1 MAYEGIIEENTKQRE
16 IQFRNFA
23 AAAGLS
29 EEIVIEAM
37 KTRFAKPWPELT
49 ASQKRGRLLS
59 EQFLACYN
67 KTSDGKMKYQRVAW
81 RSLFMPTEI
90 LYAMD
95 LMPFTGEMAAAQ
107 LAMSGLS
114 AARLETAEGNGF
126 SPDLCSFIKT
136 CAGATLEDI
145 FPSPDIIFTTSHL
158 CDPAAKFATYVSRKY
173 GRPEFVLDIPYGVW
187 GCGSQDIEMKKINE
201 AVDYVASQIENMVEF
216 ITAHTGVK
224 LEEARL
230 REVIDWTNQAR
241 KWFKLGNDVTYNKGT
256 IATVKRGSKDLDYA
270 ANLMQTW
277 GTREI
282 VDVYET
288 RYHEFMACENAMRS
302 SSKPRIVWGHL
313 RPYYKNDIVDYI
325 EEKADIVASQVNF
338 IFWDELDPNDPFR
351 SIARKTILN
360 PAYCPL
366 QYRIDLYIREIQRG
380 DGIIAF
386 YPKSCRHFHSGAR
399 MEAEALKKAGIPM
412 LTIDG
417 DCIDNRGDDFLVLKT
432 RIDRFLKSLSAVHPI
447 ERGDAFKPASPPSGC
462 ELGDDK

>member
-29 EEIVIEAM
+29 EDVVIEAM
-37 KTRFAKPWPELT
+37 KSRFAKPWSELT
-49 ASQKRGRLLS
+49 ATQKRGRLLS
-59 EQFLACYN
+59 EQLLACYN
-67 KTSDGKMKYQRVAW
+67 KTPQGDVKYQRVAW

-95 LMPFTGEMAAAQ
+95 LMPFTAEMAAAQ

-136 CAGATLEDI
+136 CAGAMLEDI

-187 GCGSQDIEMKKINE
+187 GCSSQDMEMKKIDE
-201 AVDYVASQIENMVEF
+201 AVDYVAGQLENMVEF

-224 LEEARL
+224 LEPARL
-230 REVIDWTNQAR
+230 REVINWTNEAR
-241 KWFKLGNDVTYNKGT
+241 KWLKLGNELAYYKGT
-256 IATVKRGSKDLDYA
+256 TTIVMQGSKDLDYA
-270 ANLMQTW
+270 ANIMQTW
-277 GTREI
+277 GTRDI
-282 VDVYET
+282 VDIYKS
-288 RYHEFMACENAMRS
+288 RYHEFKACENARQA
-302 SSKPRIVWGHL
+302 SSKPRIIWAHL
-313 RPYYKNDIVDYI
+313 RPYYKNDILDYI
-325 EEKADIVASQVNF
+325 EEKADIVASMVNF
-338 IFWDELDPNDPFR
+338 VFWEELDAGDPFR
-351 SIARKTILN
+351 SIARKTLFN

-366 QYRIDLYIREIQRG
+366 QHRIDLYTREVQRG

-399 MEAEALKKAGIPM
+399 MEAEEFKKVGIPM

-432 RIDRFLKSLSAVHPI
+432 RIDRFLKSLSASPPV
-447 ERGDAFKPASPPSGC
+447 ERSEMLKPASPLSGN
-462 ELGDDK
+462 EP